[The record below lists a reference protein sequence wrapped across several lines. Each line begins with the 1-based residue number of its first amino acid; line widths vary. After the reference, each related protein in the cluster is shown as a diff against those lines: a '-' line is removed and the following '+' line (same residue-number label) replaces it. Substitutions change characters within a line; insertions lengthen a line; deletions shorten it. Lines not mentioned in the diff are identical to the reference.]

1 MKRNPQLFYAIFTVA
16 WILAWII
23 AATVDHFTHFIGI
36 F

>member
-16 WILAWII
+16 WILVWII
-23 AATVDHFTHFIGI
+23 LAVVDLHTHFIGI

>member
-1 MKRNPQLFYAIFTVA
+1 MKRNPQLWLAIFAVV
-16 WILAWII
+16 WVLGWLI